1 MNANREPRERNLLE
15 FASPVLLGST
25 FSSMLEV
32 AREQMQAIDLY
43 CGCGGM
49 SAGAQMAIPGLEI
62 RWGLDIDRY
71 ATSTFEKRHPKA
83 IVETRNVAEVS
94 AASIIET
101 AKLTAIDWFFAGPTC
116 QAVSTMGIFHQ
127 GDPRNALFVHF
138 ARLLDGFIECN
149 MTPRNILLEN
159 VPGIVYGKNL
169 AIVRELFQFLS
180 RRGYN
185 VAADVVCFADY
196 GLPQLRNR
204 FILIATDTSDPITFP
219 ALTFSDAESSGLP
232 PYRTVKDALSDLYGQ
247 APTDDPREVLTYLS
261 PATNDYQSELRV
273 KKGKLRNHVCSQI
286 TPLNVSRIATVPQGG
301 SWKDIPANLLPER
314 FHKVRM
320 TDYATLYGRLHEEAP
335 AYTIS
340 AGFANITSG
349 CFTHPLRDGSLSVRE
364 GARLQGFPDDFVFQ
378 GPRTAQYR
386 QVGNAVPPYGFAA
399 IVRHLVE
406 GSEGRTPRLTV
417 ETINEN
423 RRFPKAVRRFTGRR
437 TESELGKNGYGGGTY
452 WPKGWGPEIE
462 REVLVRNGYRRDAT
476 IPLRYA
482 RSERRAARDSVAL
495 APLERLFRDVT
506 HDNALF
512 ADILSRSD
520 AQTSFSVPIVKSTTK
535 RIDPLDVAITRL
547 LSAMSEAG
555 GRYRID
561 VPFGYVRNRV
571 VLIANLFGER
581 SIDGAPVSVSSD
593 DEDQTIDLTFKVR
606 PLVAMTLSFDGHAGS
621 EHYSSYLT
629 VTGIR
634 IISPTAPKP
643 IEDRRRDVG

>member
-1 MNANREPRERNLLE
+1 
-15 FASPVLLGST
+15 
-25 FSSMLEV
+25 
-32 AREQMQAIDLY
+32 MQAIDLY
-43 CGCGGM
+43 SGCGGM

-62 RWGLDIDRY
+62 RWALDIDRY
-71 ATSTFEKRHPKA
+71 ATATFKKRHPKA

-116 QAVSTMGIFHQ
+116 QAVSTMGIFHE

-138 ARLLDGFIECN
+138 ARLLDGFIERGVK
-149 MTPRNILLEN
+149 PKNILLEN
-159 VPGIVYGKNL
+159 VPGIVYGNNL

-180 RRGYN
+180 KRGYN

-204 FILIATDTSDPITFP
+204 FILIATVTDDPITFP
-219 ALTFSDAESSGLP
+219 APTFSNEESSGLP
-232 PYRTVKDALSDLYGQ
+232 PYRTVKDALSDLYGRN
-247 APTDDPREVLTYLS
+247 PTDDPRDSLTYPS
-261 PATNDYQSELRV
+261 PAANDYQAELRDR
-273 KKGKLRNHVCSQI
+273 KRKLRNHLCSQI
-286 TPLNVSRIATVPQGG
+286 TPLNVARIATVPQGG
-301 SWKDIPANLLPER
+301 SWKDIPADLLPER
-314 FHKVRM
+314 FQRVRM

-364 GARLQGFPDDFVFQ
+364 GARLQGFPDDFVFH

-399 IVRHLVE
+399 IVRHLIG
-406 GSEGRTPRLTV
+406 GSEGRTPRLTID
-417 ETINEN
+417 TINEN

-462 REVLVRNGYRRDAT
+462 REIVSKNGHRRDAT

-495 APLERLFRDVT
+495 APLEKLFRDDT
-506 HDNALF
+506 HDNASF

-520 AQTSFSVPIVKSTTK
+520 TRTSFSVPIVKSATK
-535 RIDPLDVAITRL
+535 KIDPLDVAITRL

-581 SIDGAPVSVSSD
+581 SIADAPVSVSTD
-593 DEDQTIDLTFKVR
+593 DEDQTIDLTFEVR
-606 PLVAMTLSFDGHAGS
+606 PLVAMTLSFDGHSGG
-621 EHYSSYLT
+621 EDYSSCLT

-634 IISPTAPKP
+634 IISPTAPKALA
-643 IEDRRRDVG
+643 DRHRNVG